1 MTNPAPAVELP
12 LLVPTATDAEDPR
25 PILAELV
32 GADYSGRALTP
43 QRSDLAPNVVRAAL
57 PRFAPWDA
65 RDQTD
70 IGGAWRVRDHGDA
83 GARTAATWDDAYEA
97 IRAHAARAH
106 VDGRFVVGLGGDHSV
121 SWPLVVAARDAL
133 HERLGPDARL
143 GIVQLDVHHDVRS
156 LEHGPSNGTPVR
168 GLVESAV
175 IDPADIVQIGIHP
188 FANRRALTDYCDA
201 VGIRRFS
208 LDDVARDG
216 ADATAR
222 TALAALDHVDAIY
235 LTVDIDVLDR
245 SFAPGTGAALPGGL
259 DPRALVQLVEPICDD
274 ARTLAMDV
282 VEFDP
287 ERDVASCTAYN
298 VAHVIVAALAS
309 LARRTSTAGTR

>member
-1 MTNPAPAVELP
+1 MTTNPTAELP
-12 LLVPTATDAEDPR
+12 LLVPSATDADDPR
-25 PILAELV
+25 PVLAELV

-65 RDQTD
+65 RHGTD
-70 IGGAWRVRDHGDA
+70 VGGAWRVRDHGDA
-83 GARTAATWDDAYEA
+83 GARTAATWDAAFEA
-97 IRAHAARAH
+97 IRVHAERAHA
-106 VDGRFVVGLGGDHSV
+106 DGRFVVGLGGDHSV

-133 HERLGPDARL
+133 RARRPGARI

-168 GLVESAV
+168 GLVESGV
-175 IDPADIVQIGIHP
+175 VDPADIVQLGIHP
-188 FANRRALTDYCDA
+188 FANRRALTQYCDE
-201 VGIRRFS
+201 VGIRRVS
-208 LDDVARDG
+208 LDDIARDG
-216 ADATAR
+216 AAAAAR
-222 TALAALDHVDAIY
+222 AALDALAHVDALY

-259 DPRALVQLVEPICDD
+259 DPRTLVQLVEAICDD
-274 ARTLAMDV
+274 PRTMAMDV

-298 VAHVIVAALAS
+298 VAHVVVAALAS